1 MIQRIQSVYLLLLTV
16 SSSLGLFFLP
26 PLEIIDFSS
35 STKTL
40 IETYLIV
47 SIVLS
52 VLTLFIFKYR
62 KVQLLINRLHLTL
75 QIFIFLALIYYG
87 LTQLVTGYDYLIY
100 LLMPVQAIFFIVLAN
115 SAIRKDEAL
124 IKSIDRLR

>member
-1 MIQRIQSVYLLLLTV
+1 MIQRIQSLYLLLLTV

-62 KVQLLINRLHLTL
+62 KIQLLINRLHLTL
-75 QIFIFLALIYYG
+75 QIFIFLALIYG
-87 LTQLVTGYDYLIY
+87 LTQSVTGYDYLIW
-100 LLMPVQAIFFIVLAN
+100 LLMPIQAIFFIVLAN
-115 SAIRKDEAL
+115 IAIRKDEAL

>member
-75 QIFIFLALIYYG
+75 QIFIFLALIYG
-87 LTQLVTGYDYLIY
+87 LTQSVTGYDYLIW

>member
-16 SSSLGLFFLP
+16 SSSFGLFFLP
-26 PLEIIDFSS
+26 PLEIIDFSF

-40 IETYLIV
+40 LETHLIV

-75 QIFIFLALIYYG
+75 QIFIFLALIYG
-87 LTQLVTGYDYLIY
+87 LTQSVTGYDYLIW
-100 LLMPVQAIFFIVLAN
+100 LLMPIQAIFFIVLAN
-115 SAIRKDEAL
+115 IAIRKDEAL

>member
-26 PLEIIDFSS
+26 PLEIIDFSF

-40 IETYLIV
+40 LETYLIV
-47 SIVLS
+47 SIVLP

-75 QIFIFLALIYYG
+75 QIFIFLALIYG
-87 LTQLVTGYDYLIY
+87 LTQSVIEYGYLIW
-100 LLMPVQAIFFIVLAN
+100 LLMPVQAILFIVLAN

>member
-1 MIQRIQSVYLLLLTV
+1 MIQRIQSVYLLLLIV
-16 SSSLGLFFLP
+16 SSSIGLFFLP
-26 PLEIIDFSS
+26 PLEIIDFSF

-40 IETYLIV
+40 LETYLIV

-62 KVQLLINRLHLTL
+62 KVQLLINRLHLIL
-75 QIFIFLALIYYG
+75 QIFIFLALIYG
-87 LTQLVTGYDYLIY
+87 LTQSVTGYNYLIL

>member
-75 QIFIFLALIYYG
+75 QIFIFLALIYG
-87 LTQLVTGYDYLIY
+87 LTQSVTGYDYLIW
-100 LLMPVQAIFFIVLAN
+100 LLMPIQAIFFIVLAN

>member
-16 SSSLGLFFLP
+16 SSSFGLFFLP
-26 PLEIIDFSS
+26 PLEIIDFSF

-40 IETYLIV
+40 LETYLIV

-75 QIFIFLALIYYG
+75 QIFIFLALIYG
-87 LTQLVTGYDYLIY
+87 LTQSVTGYDYLIW

>member
-26 PLEIIDFSS
+26 PLEIIDFSF

-40 IETYLIV
+40 LETHLIV

-75 QIFIFLALIYYG
+75 QIFIFLALIYG
-87 LTQLVTGYDYLIY
+87 LTQSVTGYDYLIW
-100 LLMPVQAIFFIVLAN
+100 LLMPIQAIFFIVLAN
-115 SAIRKDEAL
+115 IAIRKDEAL

>member
-1 MIQRIQSVYLLLLTV
+1 MIQRIQSVYLLLLTI
-16 SSSLGLFFLP
+16 SSSIGLFFLP
-26 PLEIIDFSS
+26 PLEIIDFSF

-40 IETYLIV
+40 LETYLIV

-52 VLTLFIFKYR
+52 VLTLFTFKYR

-75 QIFIFLALIYYG
+75 QIFIFLALIYG
-87 LTQLVTGYDYLIY
+87 LTQSVTGYDYLIW

>member
-1 MIQRIQSVYLLLLTV
+1 MIQRIQSIYLLLLTV

-52 VLTLFIFKYR
+52 VLTLFIFKYL

-75 QIFIFLALIYYG
+75 QIFIFLALIYG
-87 LTQLVTGYDYLIY
+87 LTQSVTGYDYLIW

>member
-1 MIQRIQSVYLLLLTV
+1 MIQRIQSAYLLLLTV
-16 SSSLGLFFLP
+16 SSSIGLFFLP
-26 PLEIIDFSS
+26 PLEIIDFSF

-40 IETYLIV
+40 LETYLIV

-75 QIFIFLALIYYG
+75 QIFIFLALIYG
-87 LTQLVTGYDYLIY
+87 LTQSVTGYDYLIW

>member
-16 SSSLGLFFLP
+16 SSSIGLFFLP
-26 PLEIIDFSS
+26 PLEIIDFSF

-40 IETYLIV
+40 LETYLIV

-75 QIFIFLALIYYG
+75 QIFIFLALIYG
-87 LTQLVTGYDYLIY
+87 LTQSVTGYDYLIW
-100 LLMPVQAIFFIVLAN
+100 LLMPVQAIFFIVFAN

>member
-1 MIQRIQSVYLLLLTV
+1 MIQRIQSFYLLLLTV

-52 VLTLFIFKYR
+52 VLTLFIFKYL

-75 QIFIFLALIYYG
+75 QIFIFLALIYG
-87 LTQLVTGYDYLIY
+87 LTQSVTGYDYLIW

>member
-52 VLTLFIFKYR
+52 LLTLFIFKYR

-75 QIFIFLALIYYG
+75 QIFIFLALIYG
-87 LTQLVTGYDYLIY
+87 LTQSVTGYDYLIW

>member
-26 PLEIIDFSS
+26 PLEIIDFSF

-40 IETYLIV
+40 LETYLIV

-75 QIFIFLALIYYG
+75 QIFIFLALIYG
-87 LTQLVTGYDYLIY
+87 LTQSVIGYDYLIW
-100 LLMPVQAIFFIVLAN
+100 LLMPVQAILFIVLAN

>member
-52 VLTLFIFKYR
+52 VLTLFIFKYL
-62 KVQLLINRLHLTL
+62 KVQLFINRLHLTL
-75 QIFIFLALIYYG
+75 QIFIFLALIYG
-87 LTQLVTGYDYLIY
+87 LTQSVTGYDYLIW

>member
-52 VLTLFIFKYR
+52 VLTLFIFKYL

-75 QIFIFLALIYYG
+75 QIFIFLALIYG
-87 LTQLVTGYDYLIY
+87 LTQSVTGYDYLIW

>member
-52 VLTLFIFKYR
+52 VLTLFIFKYL

-75 QIFIFLALIYYG
+75 QIFIFFALIYE
-87 LTQLVTGYDYLIY
+87 LTQSVIGYDYLIC

>member
-52 VLTLFIFKYR
+52 VLTLFIFKYL

-75 QIFIFLALIYYG
+75 QIFIFLALIYG
-87 LTQLVTGYDYLIY
+87 LTQSVTGYDYLIW

-115 SAIRKDEAL
+115 SAIRKDETL

>member
-52 VLTLFIFKYR
+52 VLTLFIFKYL

-75 QIFIFLALIYYG
+75 QIFIFLALIYG
-87 LTQLVTGYDYLIY
+87 LTQSVTEYDYLIW

>member
-1 MIQRIQSVYLLLLTV
+1 MIQRIQSVYLLLLIV
-16 SSSLGLFFLP
+16 SSSIGLFFLP
-26 PLEIIDFSS
+26 PLEIIDFSF

-40 IETYLIV
+40 LETYLIV

-75 QIFIFLALIYYG
+75 QIFIFLALIYG
-87 LTQLVTGYDYLIY
+87 LTQSVTGYDYLIW

>member
-1 MIQRIQSVYLLLLTV
+1 MIQRIQSINLLLLTV

-26 PLEIIDFSS
+26 PLEIIDFSF

-40 IETYLIV
+40 LETYLIV

-62 KVQLLINRLHLTL
+62 KVQLLINRLHLIL
-75 QIFIFLALIYYG
+75 QIFIFLALIYG
-87 LTQLVTGYDYLIY
+87 LTQSVTGYDYLIL

>member
-16 SSSLGLFFLP
+16 SSSIGLFFLP
-26 PLEIIDFSS
+26 PLEIIDFSF

-40 IETYLIV
+40 LETYLIV

-75 QIFIFLALIYYG
+75 QIFIFLALIYG
-87 LTQLVTGYDYLIY
+87 LTQSVIGYDYLIW
-100 LLMPVQAIFFIVLAN
+100 LLMPVQAILFIVLAN

>member
-16 SSSLGLFFLP
+16 SSSIGLFFLP
-26 PLEIIDFSS
+26 TLEIIDFSF

-40 IETYLIV
+40 LETYLIV

-75 QIFIFLALIYYG
+75 QIFIFLALIYG
-87 LTQLVTGYDYLIY
+87 LTQSVTVYDYLIW
-100 LLMPVQAIFFIVLAN
+100 LLIPVQAIFFIVLAN

>member
-26 PLEIIDFSS
+26 PLEIIDFSF

-40 IETYLIV
+40 LETHLIV

-75 QIFIFLALIYYG
+75 QIFIFLALIYG
-87 LTQLVTGYDYLIY
+87 LTQSVTGYDYLIW
-100 LLMPVQAIFFIVLAN
+100 LLMPIQAIFFIVLAN

>member
-16 SSSLGLFFLP
+16 SSSIGLFFLP
-26 PLEIIDFSS
+26 PLEIIDFSF

-40 IETYLIV
+40 LETYLIV

-52 VLTLFIFKYR
+52 VLTLFTFKYR

-75 QIFIFLALIYYG
+75 QIFIFLALIYG
-87 LTQLVTGYDYLIY
+87 LTQSVTGYDYLIW

>member
-1 MIQRIQSVYLLLLTV
+1 MIQRIQSVYLMLLIV
-16 SSSLGLFFLP
+16 SSSIGLFFLP
-26 PLEIIDFSS
+26 PLEIIDFSF

-40 IETYLIV
+40 LETYLIV

-75 QIFIFLALIYYG
+75 QIFIFLALIYG
-87 LTQLVTGYDYLIY
+87 LTQSVTGYDYLIW